1 MCNEE
6 FTYIHTYKYLNNLT
20 SIMKARQRRKVLAA
34 EILRNKSNL
43 NEIVNKAFVS
53 AWLALLHVVTD
64 TIHEQA

>member
-1 MCNEE
+1 
-6 FTYIHTYKYLNNLT
+6 
-20 SIMKARQRRKVLAA
+20 MKARQRRKVLAA

-53 AWLALLHVVTD
+53 AWLVLLHVVTD